1 MLQFRVELCGI
12 ENNVAHKV
20 QCYSHLSVASEPCPH
35 FRQAASDVEGLIPDE
50 AHVTRANNKPIRL
63 PAAS

>member
-12 ENNVAHKV
+12 ESNVAHEV
-20 QCYSHLSVASEPCPH
+20 QRYSHLPVASEPCPH
-35 FRQAASDVEGLIPDE
+35 FRQAASDVERLIPDE
-50 AHVTRANNKPIRL
+50 AHVARANNKPIRL